1 MTGTP
6 PPSFTPA
13 ELEYLESRA
22 AAIGQ
27 RGTKFDQVASSF
39 IKGTVAGLRDLSAL
53 VGLAKGD
60 AADDMPTKDDETED
74 EDPNTEDTG
83 DNVVKGEGC
92 ADEPMNKGYGGEM
105 GEDKDKEKEEG
116 EGGMAKGAEAAVP
129 TVIDEGVVDATDL
142 IKGFDGRVEALQI
155 ELAEQRKIALATQAE
170 NAENAAVIKGLRTD
184 VERLI
189 GVVGTMGDLFGTQ
202 MSAIVK
208 GYADGF
214 DALRAQAPVTQ
225 IRTDARVVEQLP
237 RFQSTE
243 GQDGGPAAHIS
254 AQSLIKGVQDGI
266 ISQNQMAL
274 YQRTGRV
281 SQDDDYNNKT
291 IQRLASLGAT

>member
-27 RGTKFDQVASSF
+27 RGTKADQVMARF
-39 IKGTVAGLRDLSAL
+39 IKGGVAGLRDLSAL

-60 AADDMPTKDDETED
+60 AADDMPAKDDETED

-83 DNVVKGEGC
+83 DNE
-92 ADEPMNKGYGGEM
+92 
-105 GEDKDKEKEEG
+105 EDKEG
-116 EGGMAKGAEAAVP
+116 EGGMAKGAEAVP
-129 TVIDEGVVDATDL
+129 TIIDEGVVDATDL

-184 VERLI
+184 IERLI

-243 GQDGGPAAHIS
+243 GQEGGPAAHIS

-281 SQDDDYNNKT
+281 SQDDDHNSKT
-291 IQRLASLGAT
+291 LQRLASLSTT

>member
-13 ELEYLESRA
+13 ELEYLEGRA

-27 RGTKFDQVASSF
+27 RGTKADQVMARF
-39 IKGTVAGLRDLSAL
+39 IKGGVAGLRDLSAL

-60 AADDMPTKDDETED
+60 AADDMPAKDDETEG
-74 EDPNTEDTG
+74 EGSNTEDTG

-92 ADEPMNKGYGGEM
+92 DDKPMSKGEGEM
-105 GEDKDKEKEEG
+105 GESKEEEDKEG
-116 EGGMAKGAEAAVP
+116 EGGMAKGAEAVP
-129 TVIDEGVVDATDL
+129 TIIDEGVVDATDL

-184 VERLI
+184 IERLI

-243 GQDGGPAAHIS
+243 GQEGGPAAHIS

-281 SQDDDYNNKT
+281 SQDDDHNSKT
-291 IQRLASLGAT
+291 LQRLASLSTT

>member
-27 RGTKFDQVASSF
+27 RGTKADQVMARF
-39 IKGTVAGLRDLSAL
+39 IKGGVAGLRDLSAL
-53 VGLAKGD
+53 VGLAKS
-60 AADDMPTKDDETED
+60 
-74 EDPNTEDTG
+74 
-83 DNVVKGEGC
+83 
-92 ADEPMNKGYGGEM
+92 YGGEM
-105 GEDKDKEKEEG
+105 DESKEEEDKEG
-116 EGGMAKGAEAAVP
+116 EGGMAKGAEAVP
-129 TVIDEGVVDATDL
+129 TIIDEGVVDATDL

-184 VERLI
+184 IERLI

-243 GQDGGPAAHIS
+243 GQEGGPAAHIS

-281 SQDDDYNNKT
+281 SQDDDHNSKT
-291 IQRLASLGAT
+291 LQRLASLSTT

>member
-27 RGTKFDQVASSF
+27 RGTKADQVMARF
-39 IKGTVAGLRDLSAL
+39 IKGGVAGLRDLSAL

-60 AADDMPTKDDETED
+60 AADDMPAKDDETEG
-74 EDPNTEDTG
+74 EDSNTEDTG

-92 ADEPMNKGYGGEM
+92 DDKPMNKSYGGEM
-105 GEDKDKEKEEG
+105 DESKEEEDKEG
-116 EGGMAKGAEAAVP
+116 EGGMAKGAEAVP
-129 TVIDEGVVDATDL
+129 TIIDEGVVDATDL

-184 VERLI
+184 IERLI

-214 DALRAQAPVTQ
+214 DALRAQPPVTQ
-225 IRTDARVVEQLP
+225 IRTDARIVEQLP

-243 GQDGGPAAHIS
+243 GQEGGPAAHIS
-254 AQSLIKGVQDGI
+254 PQSLIKGVQDGI

-281 SQDDDYNNKT
+281 SQDDDHNSKT
-291 IQRLASLGAT
+291 LQRLASLSTT

>member
-60 AADDMPTKDDETED
+60 AADDMPAKDDETED

-83 DNVVKGEGC
+83 DNVVKAYGCDDSMSKGE
-92 ADEPMNKGYGGEM
+92 GEM
-105 GEDKDKEKEEG
+105 GESKEEEDKEG
-116 EGGMAKGAEAAVP
+116 EGGMAKGAEAVP
-129 TVIDEGVVDATDL
+129 TIIDEGVVDATDL

-184 VERLI
+184 IERLI

-243 GQDGGPAAHIS
+243 GQEGGPAAHIS

-281 SQDDDYNNKT
+281 SQDDDHNSKT
-291 IQRLASLGAT
+291 LQRLASLSTT